1 MIKEIKMG
9 FLLKVLRLVI
19 GATIGFLLF
28 QLVRRFMDPTAGQ
41 SETYSSETPNTVAP
55 AGPLMG
61 GDDGLTINEGDLGGE
76 VAPDLLEILVDPADK
91 QPLELVDGKW
101 LVNRRTG
108 RRYPIVTGIPIML
121 PEVGD
126 KYRDASFITATNGD
140 IPA

>member
-1 MIKEIKMG
+1 MKFLGRLIRLLLGAAVG
-9 FLLKVLRLVI
+9 F
-19 GATIGFLLF
+19 AAF
-28 QLVRRFMDPTAGQ
+28 QAVRRMLEPQMTEAPG
-41 SETYSSETPNTVAP
+41 ETNVPAP
-55 AGPLMG
+55 GPLMG

-76 VAPDLLEILVDPADK
+76 VAADLLEILVDPADK

-126 KYRDASFITATNGD
+126 KYRDPSLITVHNGNG
-140 IPA
+140 AA

>member
-1 MIKEIKMG
+1 MK
-9 FLLKVLRLVI
+9 FLGRLIRLLI
-19 GATIGFLLF
+19 GAAVGFAAF
-28 QLVRRFMDPTAGQ
+28 QAVRRMMEPPMTEAPG
-41 SETYSSETPNTVAP
+41 ETGVAAP
-55 AGPLMG
+55 GPLMG
-61 GDDGLTINEGDLGGE
+61 GEDGLTINEGDLGGD

-126 KYRDASFITATNGD
+126 KYRDPSLITVHNGNG
-140 IPA
+140 AA

>member
-1 MIKEIKMG
+1 MK
-9 FLLKVLRLVI
+9 FLGRLI
-19 GATIGFLLF
+19 RLLFGAAIGFAAF
-28 QLVRRFMDPTAGQ
+28 QAVRRMLEPTPEA
-41 SETYSSETPNTVAP
+41 STETNVAAP
-55 AGPLMG
+55 GPLMG
-61 GDDGLTINEGDLGGE
+61 GDDGLTINEGDLGGD

-126 KYRDASFITATNGD
+126 KYRDPSLITIHNGNG
-140 IPA
+140 AA

>member
-1 MIKEIKMG
+1 MS
-9 FLLKVLRLVI
+9 FLGRMLRLMIGAVI
-19 GATIGFLLF
+19 GFAVFKA
-28 QLVRRFMDPTAGQ
+28 VRRMIDPGAEEMTVPTETAAP
-41 SETYSSETPNTVAP
+41 TP
-55 AGPLMG
+55 GPLMG

-91 QPLELVDGKW
+91 HPLELVDGKW

-126 KYRDASFITATNGD
+126 KYRDPSLVTMTNGD
-140 IPA
+140 GPA

>member
-1 MIKEIKMG
+1 MKTIVRMLGMLFGVLVG
-9 FLLKVLRLVI
+9 F
-19 GATIGFLLF
+19 ALF
-28 QLVRRFMDPTAGQ
+28 QAIRRMTDPTAQ
-41 SETYSSETPNTVAP
+41 STEGMESVAP
-55 AGPLMG
+55 APGPLMG

-126 KYRDASFITATNGD
+126 KYRDPSLITIHNGNG
-140 IPA
+140 AA